1 LADRTDKERLI
12 RKLLGAETSDG
23 RPVAIETD
31 AFQCLLEYDWPGN
44 IRELRNV
51 IRTSLAICDGGVVR
65 LRDLPSEVRHGASV
79 PVEPRAVP
87 CEAVHPEDPDL
98 TQDLSPI
105 EAAERQAL
113 VTAIRDTDGNMA
125 RAATLLQVS
134 RSTLYRRCRRLRI
147 VHRGL

>member
-1 LADRTDKERLI
+1 LVDRTDKEQLI

-31 AFQCLLEYDWPGN
+31 AFQCLMEYDWPGN

-79 PVEPRAVP
+79 AAEPCAVT
-87 CEAVHPEDPDL
+87 CEPIDSEDPDL
-98 TQDLSPI
+98 AKDLSPI

-113 VTAIRDTDGNMA
+113 VTAIRNTDGNMA